1 MSLHNL
7 KVAHFF
13 KAALPESI
21 GGVEDTIATLSDSL
35 ASLNIQTEVFA
46 TSRNKEFS
54 TNYRGH
60 QVHYFRAWLRPFST
74 PISLRYLIEGIKKIN
89 EFDIVYVHH
98 PYPLGEAASLFF
110 RRRSRLIVY
119 YHSDVV
125 DKPLLLLLL
134 YKPLIHLILRRA
146 QCILSTSQ
154 NYCDSSTTLT
164 KFSDKLAV
172 IPSGVEDLSRVKKI
186 KPNFF
191 FDFSKPFF
199 VFVGV
204 FRAYK
209 GLRDLLESCKHFSG
223 NVLIIGEG
231 GEIADLLAYA
241 EENHIINVSFA
252 GRLDNEQKAYCL
264 SKAAGLVLP
273 SNKRAEALGI
283 SLIEGLAM
291 GLPLVCCDLG
301 TGTTAVN
308 IHNETGFIVE
318 PNSPKQ
324 LAKAMNKI
332 LECEN
337 TRKKFSKN
345 ARRRYLECFS
355 IEQMKQK
362 HIALIDHLI
371 SAQQRDP
378 V

>member
-1 MSLHNL
+1 M
-7 KVAHFF
+7 
-13 KAALPESI
+13 
-21 GGVEDTIATLSDSL
+21 
-35 ASLNIQTEVFA
+35 
-46 TSRNKEFS
+46 
-54 TNYRGH
+54 
-60 QVHYFRAWLRPFST
+60 
-74 PISLRYLIEGIKKIN
+74 
-89 EFDIVYVHH
+89 
-98 PYPLGEAASLFF
+98 
-110 RRRSRLIVY
+110 
-119 YHSDVV
+119 
-125 DKPLLLLLL
+125 
-134 YKPLIHLILRRA
+134 
-146 QCILSTSQ
+146 
-154 NYCDSSTTLT
+154 
-164 KFSDKLAV
+164 
-172 IPSGVEDLSRVKKI
+172 
-186 KPNFF
+186 
-191 FDFSKPFF
+191 
-199 VFVGV
+199 
-204 FRAYK
+204 
-209 GLRDLLESCKHFSG
+209 
-223 NVLIIGEG
+223 IIGEG
-231 GEIADLLAYA
+231 GEVADLLAYA

-371 SAQQRDP
+371 SAQHRDP

>member
-1 MSLHNL
+1 MSVNNL

-13 KAALPESI
+13 KAALPKSI
-21 GGVEDTIATLSDSL
+21 GGVEDTIATLGNNL
-35 ASLNIQTEVFA
+35 ASVEIQTEVFA
-46 TSRNKEFS
+46 TSKNQEFS
-54 TNYRGH
+54 TNYRDH
-60 QVHYFRAWLRPFST
+60 QVHYFRAWFQPFST

-89 EFDIVYVHH
+89 DFDVVYVHH
-98 PYPLGEAASLFF
+98 PYPLGEIASLFL

-119 YHSDVV
+119 YHSDVI
-125 DKPLLLLLL
+125 DKPFLLLLL

-146 QCILSTSQ
+146 KYILATSQ
-154 NYCDSSTTLT
+154 NYCDSSATLL
-164 KFSDKLAV
+164 KFTEKLKV
-172 IPSGVEDLSRVKKI
+172 IPSGVEDLSKVTKT
-186 KPNFF
+186 KPDFF

-199 VFVGV
+199 VFVGA
-204 FRAYK
+204 FRTYK
-209 GLRDLLESCKHFSG
+209 GLWDLLDSCKHFSG

-231 GEIADLLAYA
+231 DKAADLRAYA
-241 EENHIINVSFA
+241 EEKDIINVSFA

-273 SNKRAEALGI
+273 SNKRSEALGI

-308 IHNETGFIVE
+308 IHNETGLIVE

-332 LECEN
+332 LECEK
-337 TRKKFSKN
+337 TRKCFSKN
-345 ARRRYLECFS
+345 ARRRYLEFFS
-355 IEQMKQK
+355 TEQMTQK
-362 HIALIDHLI
+362 HIALIDDLI
-371 SAQQRDP
+371 SAQTDDIM
-378 V
+378 